1 MQVFCSICISC
12 IWWEINRKTAEST
25 MVLKDLCRKGKKF
38 FYGTQIFA
46 LNYNYELIWST
57 CVLIIIKE
65 SVEILHN
72 LNNIK
77 SVPILTHRLDVLSM
91 VILFHGKKIR
101 HIRHL
106 LATVRPRIFP
116 AHFFTIEDIS
126 LLGTYT
132 MSD

>member
-1 MQVFCSICISC
+1 
-12 IWWEINRKTAEST
+12 
-25 MVLKDLCRKGKKF
+25 MVLKDLCKKGKKF
-38 FYGTQIFA
+38 FYRTQTFA

-91 VILFHGKKIR
+91 VIQFHGKKLDTDIYSQQSDHGFSR
-101 HIRHL
+101 HISLQSKISHL
-106 LATVRPRIFP
+106 WKTKSRDENGGA
-116 AHFFTIEDIS
+116 FFVS
-126 LLGTYT
+126 LSVPPL
-132 MSD
+132 

>member
-1 MQVFCSICISC
+1 
-12 IWWEINRKTAEST
+12 
-25 MVLKDLCRKGKKF
+25 MVLKDLCKKGKKF
-38 FYGTQIFA
+38 FYRTQIFA

-91 VILFHGKKIR
+91 VIQFHGKKLDTDIYSQQSDHGFSR
-101 HIRHL
+101 HISLQSKISHL
-106 LATVRPRIFP
+106 WKTKSRDENGGA
-116 AHFFTIEDIS
+116 FFVS
-126 LLGTYT
+126 LSVPPL
-132 MSD
+132 

>member
-1 MQVFCSICISC
+1 
-12 IWWEINRKTAEST
+12 

-91 VILFHGKKIR
+91 VILFHGKKLDTLDIYLQQPDHGFSR
-101 HIRHL
+101 HISL
-106 LATVRPRIFP
+106 QSKIS
-116 AHFFTIEDIS
+116 HFWKN
-126 LLGTYT
+126 
-132 MSD
+132 